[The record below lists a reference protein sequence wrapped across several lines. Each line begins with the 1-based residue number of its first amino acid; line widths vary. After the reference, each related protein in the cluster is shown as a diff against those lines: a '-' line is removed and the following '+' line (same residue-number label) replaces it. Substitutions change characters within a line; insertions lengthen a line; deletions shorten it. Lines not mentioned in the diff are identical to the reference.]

1 MQGLSLSHGVLAPMK
16 LVLKTNNI
24 NTNTNSAFA
33 YAERVAASYGFTRP
47 DTPSVHA
54 PEVPLDLGELTADEM
69 MNLFA
74 EFSAW
79 AGYAAVK
86 VAEAEAFEEDAEGDL
101 KVAEA
106 RFIINETEGGEEK
119 VTVARSRRDSDPQI
133 VKLRKELRRRR
144 AVRKMLTTYFSNYER
159 SAAVLSRELTRRT
172 GLSVYEGRS
181 GR

>member
-1 MQGLSLSHGVLAPMK
+1 MTR
-16 LVLKTNNI
+16 LVLKTND
-24 NTNTNSAFA
+24 SGKAFA
-33 YAERVAASYGFTRP
+33 YAERIAASYGFNRP
-47 DTPSVHA
+47 SAPSHHP
-54 PEVPLDLGELTADEM
+54 PEVSLDLGELTPDEM

-86 VAEAEAFEEDAEGDL
+86 VAEAEAAEDDAEGDL

-119 VTVARSRRDSDPQI
+119 VTVARSRRDSDPEI

-144 AVRKMLTTYFSNYER
+144 AVRKLLSTYFGNFER

-172 GLSVYEGRS
+172 GLSVHEGRS
-181 GR
+181 SR

>member
-1 MQGLSLSHGVLAPMK
+1 MTKLVLAP
-16 LVLKTNNI
+16 
-24 NTNTNSAFA
+24 TNTAFA
-33 YAERVAASYGFTRP
+33 YAERIARSYGFDRP
-47 DTPSVHA
+47 SSPSDHP
-54 PEVPLDLGELTADEM
+54 PEVPLDLGELSPDEM

-86 VAEAEAFEEDAEGDL
+86 VSEAEAAEEDVEGDL

-144 AVRKMLTTYFSNYER
+144 AVRKLLTTYFSNFER

-172 GLSVYEGRS
+172 GLGVYEGRS
-181 GR
+181 SR

>member
-1 MQGLSLSHGVLAPMK
+1 MK
-16 LVLKTNNI
+16 LVVK
-24 NTNTNSAFA
+24 NTTSAFS
-33 YAERVAASYGFTRP
+33 YAERIAASYGLGRP
-47 DTPSVHA
+47 TAPDDHP

-79 AGYAAVK
+79 AGYIAVK
-86 VAEAEAFEEDAEGDL
+86 VSEAEAMEEDAEGDL

-119 VTVARSRRDSDPQI
+119 VTVARSRRDHDPQI

-144 AVRKMLTTYFSNYER
+144 AVRKLLSTYFSNYER
-159 SAAVLSRELTRRT
+159 SASVLSRELTRRT
-172 GLSVYEGRS
+172 GLTVFENRS
-181 GR
+181 SR

>member
-1 MQGLSLSHGVLAPMK
+1 MK
-16 LVLKTNNI
+16 LALKNN
-24 NTNTNSAFA
+24 TSSAFA
-33 YAERVAASYGFTRP
+33 YAERIAAGYGFDRP
-47 DTPSVHA
+47 VAPDAHP
-54 PEVPLDLGELTADEM
+54 PEVPFDLGELTADEM

-86 VAEAEAFEEDAEGDL
+86 VAEAEAMEEDAEGDL

-106 RFIINETEGGEEK
+106 RFIITETEGGEEK
-119 VTVARSRRDSDPQI
+119 VTVARSRRDQDPEI
-133 VKLRKELRRRR
+133 VRLRKLLRQRR
-144 AVRKMLTTYFSNYER
+144 AVRKLLATYFSNYER

-181 GR
+181 SR

>member
-1 MQGLSLSHGVLAPMK
+1 MTKLVLAPA
-16 LVLKTNNI
+16 
-24 NTNTNSAFA
+24 SSFA
-33 YAERVAASYGFTRP
+33 YAERIARSFGFERP
-47 DTPSVHA
+47 EA
-54 PEVPLDLGELTADEM
+54 PTEHPAEVPLDLGELTPDEM
-69 MNLFA
+69 MNLYA

-86 VAEAEAFEEDAEGDL
+86 VAEAEAMEEDVEGDL

-133 VKLRKELRRRR
+133 VRLRKELRRRR
-144 AVRKMLTTYFSNYER
+144 AVRKLLTTYFGNFER

-172 GLSVYEGRS
+172 GLGVHEGRS
-181 GR
+181 SR